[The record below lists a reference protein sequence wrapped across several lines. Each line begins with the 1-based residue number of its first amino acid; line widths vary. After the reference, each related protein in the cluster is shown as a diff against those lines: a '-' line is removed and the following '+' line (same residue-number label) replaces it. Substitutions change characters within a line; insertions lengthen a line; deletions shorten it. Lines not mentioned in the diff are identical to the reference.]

1 MSDTEYYV
9 AMEAWIR
16 TFVVIVAV
24 GFVGFVGNWQASSLV
39 SARGALGPSMLQTT
53 SPIYSVFAI
62 LITVGIASVVGG
74 FIARM
79 TSSTVGMFIL
89 GFSIFAMSL
98 KLAGVEEFVMNDGN
112 YTLLILETAF
122 LSAIVLLGTL
132 IVFGIGGPLQCVQKP
147 CADEKAAVLVGK
159 AILISVVILPVVW
172 FIANSP
178 TKGQVIGATALG
190 GILIGF
196 LARQVL
202 QTMQPLLL
210 FCFPIAF
217 GGVGYIIGLAISES
231 TPTALAQQTM
241 SPLLFPMP
249 LEYAAGVIIGLSLG
263 LGWTSSV
270 PEEVSAVSQ

>member
-1 MSDTEYYV
+1 
-9 AMEAWIR
+9 MESWIR
-16 TFVVIVAV
+16 TFVVILAV
-24 GFVGFVGNWQASSLV
+24 GFVGFIGNWQASTLV
-39 SARGALGPSMLQTT
+39 SSRGALGPSILQTT
-53 SPIYSVFAI
+53 SPISSVLAV
-62 LITVGIASVVGG
+62 LITVGVASIVGG
-74 FIARM
+74 FIAKM
-79 TSSTVGMFIL
+79 TSSTVGMFVL

-147 CADEKAAVLVGK
+147 SADEKVSVLVGK
-159 AILISVVILPVVW
+159 AILISLVVLPVVW
-172 FIANSP
+172 LIANSP

-231 TPTALAQQTM
+231 TPAAFAQQTM
-241 SPLLFPMP
+241 SPLLLPMP
-249 LEYAAGVIIGLSLG
+249 LEYASGVILGLAIG
-263 LGWTSSV
+263 LGWTSSIA
-270 PEEVSAVSQ
+270 EQAVGKESR